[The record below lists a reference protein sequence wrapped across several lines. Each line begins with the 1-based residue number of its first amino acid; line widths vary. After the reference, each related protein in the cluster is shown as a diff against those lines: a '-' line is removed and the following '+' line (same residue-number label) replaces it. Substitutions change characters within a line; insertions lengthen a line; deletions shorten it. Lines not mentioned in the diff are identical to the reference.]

1 MPVKPMEEIPTSEG
15 TAPVKKSAASKSVH
29 HAASAKQESAPE
41 EATHSQ
47 KAVCIG
53 AKGHLAATCTTD
65 SARRLHRIKRRLL
78 LQAK

>member
-1 MPVKPMEEIPTSEG
+1 MEEIPTSEG
-15 TAPVKKSAASKSVH
+15 TAPVKKLAASKSVH
-29 HAASAKQESAPE
+29 RAASAEQESAPE
-41 EATHSQ
+41 ETTHSQ

>member
-1 MPVKPMEEIPTSEG
+1 MEEIPTSEG

-29 HAASAKQESAPE
+29 HAASAEQESEPE
-41 EATHSQ
+41 ETTQ
-47 KAVCIG
+47 CIG